1 MTDNNS
7 NQKKAIEIL
16 KKIQDDVQKFKT
28 QAIERFENNIMG
40 IALEQGSKA
49 NKATVLVLI
58 DDMDSKKLSK
68 QELKTKTQTALQQM
82 ASNIN
87 KDLNVESILVTEV
100 WQDCNDS
107 KYELTQRFEN
117 SATVHD
123 DGMLAAFKITGLH
136 KRMVLDKFEK
146 YIVSYVLVGSLV
158 QGKATPESDID
169 VFIIIDDTDVK
180 KMSRAELK
188 DKLRAIIVSMGQQ
201 AGKQLGIDKA
211 FNIQVYILTDFW
223 EYMKDANPII
233 FTFLRDGVP
242 LFDRGVFMPWKQL
255 LQMGRIKPSKE
266 AIDMM
271 VHSGNQ
277 ILNRVRKKL
286 KEIGV
291 EDFYWA
297 TLTTAQAAIM
307 LYGYPPPTPK
317 ETGKLL
323 TELFVKKED
332 ILEKKYV
339 DTYKETYKLRKDL
352 EHGKKTKVSGKKID
366 ELLKKSHEFLERFQE
381 LFETIQ
387 NLKEGEGFKTKM
399 NELRS
404 HLFRVLDT
412 EEISDT
418 KLKNK
423 FKKDLVGKE
432 GFTAADHK
440 TLEELFEAETK
451 KEKNKLSSSQSNKA
465 NKQLNALL
473 RKVIE
478 HLQRKEFHQSRKTKL
493 VGRFEKGFVE
503 LHFFEKEIIVFAKK
517 EEKEDEIV
525 KKITHKKQELG
536 KISSFTTKKLK
547 EKLDD
552 DNKVP
557 AFINQDL
564 TKKLKTIVGSDV
576 TIVIN

>member
-1 MTDNNS
+1 ME
-7 NQKKAIEIL
+7 KL
-16 KKIQDDVQKFKT
+16 KKVQDDVQKFKN
-28 QAIERFENNIMG
+28 QAIERFQNNIMG
-40 IALEQGSKA
+40 IALEPSK
-49 NKATVLVLI
+49 KASEVTVLVLI

-68 QELKTKTQTALQQM
+68 QDLKQKTQSALQQI
-82 ASNIN
+82 ASTIN
-87 KDLNVESILVTEV
+87 AEIKVESILVTEV

-117 SATVHD
+117 AATVHD

-136 KRMVLDKFEK
+136 KRMVLEKFEK

-201 AGKQLGIDKA
+201 AGKQLGINKS

-255 LQMGRIKPSKE
+255 LKMGRIKPSKE

-271 VHSGNQ
+271 MHSGNQ
-277 ILNRVRKKL
+277 VLGRVRKKL
-286 KEIGV
+286 KEIGT
-291 EDFYWA
+291 EDFFWA
-297 TLTTAQAAIM
+297 TVTTSQAAIM

-323 TELFVKKED
+323 TELFVEKEK

-339 DTYKETYKLRKDL
+339 DTYKKAYQLRKDL
-352 EHGKKTKVSGKKID
+352 EHGKKSKVSGKEVD
-366 ELLKKSHEFLERFQE
+366 ELLKKSQEFLERFQE

-387 NLKEGEGFKTKM
+387 ELKEGESFKTRM
-399 NELRS
+399 DELRS
-404 HLFRVLDT
+404 HLFRVLNT
-412 EEISDT
+412 KEISDT

-423 FKKDLVGKE
+423 FKKDMVGKE

-440 TLEELFEAETK
+440 TLEELFKAENK
-451 KEKNKLSSSQSNKA
+451 KEKGKLSSAQANKST
-465 NKQLNALL
+465 KQLNALL

-493 VGRFEKGFVE
+493 VGRFDKGFVE
-503 LHFFEKEIIVFAKK
+503 LYFFEKEIILFAKK
-517 EEKEDEIV
+517 EGEDEEII
-525 KKITHKKQELG
+525 KKISHKKQEIG
-536 KISSFTTKKLK
+536 KATKYDVEKLK
-547 EKLDD
+547 KKVEDD
-552 DNKVP
+552 DKIP
-557 AFINQDL
+557 AFINKDL
-564 TKKLKTIVGSDV
+564 TEKLESIIGEEV
-576 TIVIN
+576 TIIIN